1 MVNMPIHPKC
11 RPNRLAKLSTPQQ
24 ERSKLV
30 YLVADGVMM
39 ADRMTARRT
48 DLPYLL
54 SEQGIRRRHT
64 WYLNV
69 S

>member
-11 RPNRLAKLSTPQQ
+11 CPNRLAKWSSPQQ

-48 DLPYLL
+48 DLP
-54 SEQGIRRRHT
+54 
-64 WYLNV
+64 
-69 S
+69 